1 VDALRCYRCGT
12 SLEKLTLPLSRR
24 DQCPECLVD
33 LHVCRMCVS
42 FAPQL
47 ADQCS
52 EDDAEDVREK
62 AQANFCDYFEPSETA
77 YAPGRMTGHQRAE
90 AELETLFGTD
100 SASTPTAPDTDSA
113 QADTLTAAEDLF
125 KS

>member
-1 VDALRCYRCGT
+1 M
-12 SLEKLTLPLSRR
+12 
-24 DQCPECLVD
+24 
-33 LHVCRMCVS
+33 MCVS

-62 AQANFCDYFEPSETA
+62 SQANFCDYFVPSEGA

-90 AELETLFGTD
+90 AELETLFSSSGGAETKAPEADADQTD
-100 SASTPTAPDTDSA
+100 ALAR
-113 QADTLTAAEDLF
+113 AEDLF

>member
-1 VDALRCYRCGT
+1 MDALRCYRCGE

-24 DQCPECLVD
+24 DQCPQCLVD
-33 LHVCRMCVS
+33 LHVCMMCVS

-52 EDDAEDVREK
+52 EEDAEDVREK
-62 AQANFCDYFEPSETA
+62 SQANFCDYFVPSESA

-90 AELETLFGTD
+90 AELDALFGGNEGAATK
-100 SASTPTAPDTDSA
+100 APE
-113 QADTLTAAEDLF
+113 ADADQTGALARAEDLF

>member
-1 VDALRCYRCGT
+1 MDALRCYRCGT

-33 LHVCRMCVS
+33 LHVCLMCIS

-52 EDDAEDVREK
+52 EDDAEEVREK
-62 AQANFCDYFEPSETA
+62 AKANFCDFFEPSGTA
-77 YAPGRMTGHQRAE
+77 YAPGRMSGHERAQ
-90 AELETLFGTD
+90 AELETLFGGD
-100 SASTPTAPDTDSA
+100 NDSA
-113 QADTLTAAEDLF
+113 QTANDTDPARADALSDAEDLF

>member
-1 VDALRCYRCGT
+1 
-12 SLEKLTLPLSRR
+12 
-24 DQCPECLVD
+24 
-33 LHVCRMCVS
+33 MCVA

-62 AQANFCDYFEPSETA
+62 AQANFCDYFEPNETA

-100 SASTPTAPDTDSA
+100 GASTSTAPDSNSV
-113 QADTLTAAEDLF
+113 QADALHQAEDLF